1 LSIVSEENSD
11 NHPDSAQLSKSHRE
25 ALEMASNVE
34 NLAALKDLQSMVPP
48 LAHFENL
55 PYDMMGPSIGE
66 LTKNC
71 TFLYVLN
78 C

>member
-1 LSIVSEENSD
+1 
-11 NHPDSAQLSKSHRE
+11 
-25 ALEMASNVE
+25 MASNVE

-66 LTKNC
+66 LTKNYA
-71 TFLYVLN
+71 FLYVLN
-78 C
+78 CWQHYTLMPILATL